1 MCIQNEG
8 NKKGIQFFRDIKVI
22 IVKPNLTY
30 SIPMKVLLEKMRLI
44 FLPFVGIVFFFLWG
58 YTLLNWVITIQLGVD
73 IKEDL
78 TSFWIPMGLAAVLVY
93 WLLYPRIKL
102 LQFKNENYHFLY
114 AMLAIVTMWGT
125 TIMTQN
131 YLLTST
137 GKLTHLEDVTQLV
150 NQKQTKYY
158 TLGQYYIDKNNITKE
173 KVLSISGRHNDNFNM
188 NIYVA
193 MPIHKRFSTKLESN
207 HKYWLAK
214 NYSKTIDNRCSES
227 EKEYQYRRFLK
238 EVNIDFS
245 TETFNDFTF
254 LEVLGNTG
262 ERRDFQTALQNKGQ
276 CIEEGVLFFEAHTE
290 AFENRNKGTLKWI
303 LLALG
308 GGTLLFFILLL
319 KPKFHKTRLQNFKT
333 NKTKKNNELLYLFV
347 PQKGFFV
354 TPIIL
359 NLNIILFIYMLFA
372 YGEAISMK
380 SQDLLDIGANYRPLV
395 LEGQWWRLLTNIFL
409 HGGIPH
415 LAYNMIVLL
424 IIGGFLERL
433 IGSVRL
439 GIVYLITGVF
449 ASLCSILW
457 HDATV
462 SVGASGA
469 ILGLAGFYVVYLLSK
484 TVHRKNNKD
493 LRVLMSAFI
502 GVNLLMGLTEGID
515 NAAHIGGLISGLILG
530 LFMSKYVR
538 DEE

>member
-1 MCIQNEG
+1 
-8 NKKGIQFFRDIKVI
+8 
-22 IVKPNLTY
+22 
-30 SIPMKVLLEKMRLI
+30 MKVLLEKMRLI

-262 ERRDFQTALQNKGQ
+262 KRRDFQTALQNKGQ
-276 CIEEGVLFFEAHTE
+276 SIEGSVLFFKAHTE
-290 AFENRNKGTLKWI
+290 AFENRNKVTLKWI

-308 GGTLLFFILLL
+308 VGTLLFFILLL

-333 NKTKKNNELLYLFV
+333 NKTKRNNELLYLFV

-359 NLNIILFIYMLFA
+359 NLNIILSIYMLFA
-372 YGEAISMK
+372 YGEAVSIR

-409 HGGIPH
+409 HGGLMH
-415 LAYNMIVLL
+415 LFVNMAGLL
-424 IIGGFLERL
+424 FISIFLEKYL
-433 IGSVRL
+433 GSIRYAA
-439 GIVYLITGVF
+439 VYLISGVF
-449 ASLCSILW
+449 ASLCSIW
-457 HDATV
+457 WCKATI

-469 ILGLAGFYVVYLLSK
+469 IFGLYGFLLVSLL
-484 TVHRKNNKD
+484 RKNVPRDMDKGF
-493 LRVLMSAFI
+493 LIIVCAFI
-502 GVNLLMGLTEGID
+502 GVNLLMGLSDGID

>member
-1 MCIQNEG
+1 
-8 NKKGIQFFRDIKVI
+8 
-22 IVKPNLTY
+22 
-30 SIPMKVLLEKMRLI
+30 MKVLLEKMRLI
-44 FLPFVGIVFFFLWG
+44 FLPFVGIVFFFLLG
-58 YTLLNWVITIQLGVD
+58 YTLLNWVVTIQLGVD
-73 IKEDL
+73 IKEDI
-78 TSFWIPMGLAAVLVY
+78 TSFWIPMGLATVLVY

-114 AMLAIVTMWGT
+114 AMLAIITMWGT

-158 TLGQYYIDKNNITKE
+158 TLGQYYIDKNNIAKE
-173 KVLSISGRHNDNFNM
+173 EVLSISGRHNDNFNM

-214 NYSKTIDNRCSES
+214 NYSKTIDNKSSQS

-245 TETFNDFTF
+245 NETFNDFTF

-276 CIEEGVLFFEAHTE
+276 SIEGGVLFFEAHTE
-290 AFENRNKGTLKWI
+290 VFENRNKVTLKWI

-333 NKTKKNNELLYLFV
+333 NKTKRNNELLYLFV

-372 YGEAISMK
+372 YGEAVSIR

-409 HGGIPH
+409 HGGLMH
-415 LAYNMIVLL
+415 LFVNMAGLL
-424 IIGGFLERL
+424 FISIFLEKYL
-433 IGSVRL
+433 GSIRYAA
-439 GIVYLITGVF
+439 VYLISGVF
-449 ASLCSILW
+449 ASLCSIW
-457 HDATV
+457 WYKATI

-469 ILGLAGFYVVYLLSK
+469 IFGLYSFLLVSLL
-484 TVHRKNNKD
+484 RKNVPRDMDKGF
-493 LRVLMSAFI
+493 LIIVCAFI
-502 GVNLLMGLTEGID
+502 GVNLLMGLSEGID